1 MKKRL
6 WLTLSGLMGV
16 ALNSHAIEQYSL
28 VNESHVWPKIQA
40 HLLNSNLVRRA
51 ADEFEQRSDLT
62 VNYQAVKT
70 IGANGRYQHYQV
82 YLGNIPVLE
91 NRFVLLVDKA
101 GNVEQGLGNA
111 LLVEEGFSIP
121 HPTPFKLSDKKITE
135 KLVQRLRTDGIAF
148 VSEPKVSKAFS
159 LEGDDLRAVFVA
171 NVITPSHR
179 VNLIVDAQSFK
190 VLRQENDIDGFSSQQ
205 NFVAGGGI
213 GGNEKLGAICYSPA
227 PASMQNCVSYKF
239 DPADAAASELLF
251 SDPQAHL
258 FSDFS
263 GYPFVV
269 SKQQGVCTL
278 ENPYVKTIDYL
289 ADKTRAASYQCAG
302 NNEHFE
308 QTSGDDQYYDYF
320 SYSGV
325 NDAHFNAGLVMQYYH
340 KLLTEMYPSQQ
351 TQCDTQGFCLKQL
364 VQNVGN
370 NTHGNSQANWD
381 DTYVN
386 YGTGNYGGTHYYH
399 TTLDIVSHEASHA
412 VTYWNSQLNA
422 TGQDGALN
430 EAFSDIASIA
440 VFDYLSQNVSGSY
453 AQSRA
458 FNRKSLDSDTNHRGN
473 RKWWFG
479 WDVLY
484 EDTGAR
490 YFAMPSW
497 DGKSI
502 DHFKSYNP
510 SQSIYETA
518 GVFRKAFYEL
528 VKTQNWSI
536 QDAFKLFLRANINCF
551 FKGMSV
557 QDAGMCLIDQ
567 ASYFTHKGTNNE
579 VKQQKDATLHSVGI
593 VAQNSQLSTLD
604 FEGSIQYDVVSYTL
618 SSVPA
623 NQIKAITV
631 EWGDGTIERWQK
643 NSATAIHAF
652 LQRDRLV
659 NIDDL
664 IRFKLSVLKTDNTEL
679 IGYRHYYSRAVQAAC
694 PPVQAQGQSSLSSIT
709 VNDQQIPL
717 NTQPYQSVLTDTHVL
732 NKHVQQVVKFDSS
745 LNGKL
750 VSVLL
755 DNNRDGLFSES
766 EMMVSNQTITNAQ
779 VTFKLKDTISA
790 GIGLMRISL
799 GGQYAFYDACG
810 YAKASQI
817 VDLKADVEI
826 PELPLEAGFTY
837 QIAADN
843 RITFTNTSQVNDI
856 RQPRYTWRFGFDN
869 QGSTKKHPDD
879 VQYPLVDGNY
889 TVNLRVD
896 YQDDSGQFDEFSQQ
910 ITLSAP
916 AQCEIG
922 INNPS
927 NAQTI
932 YIDEMHLWTSIY
944 SRHLITGSSGTNA
957 NGYVKHQT
965 NLEFEDSLELNVDIR
980 SNVLDEG
987 TIDNLLSRD
996 NRDVRFTVWL
1006 DGDRDES
1013 FQVGEANYYDANSN
1027 YTKDCR
1033 NGECRIKASQS
1044 IRLPWISW
1052 WKSRK
1057 YVLRARLEEHPTA
1070 EHGGDGCR
1078 NFDYGEVED
1087 IEFTVNGS

>member
-1 MKKRL
+1 MKKRSC
-6 WLTLSGLMGV
+6 LTLIGLMGV
-16 ALNSHAIEQYSL
+16 ALNCQAIEQYSL
-28 VNESHVWPKIQA
+28 MNESHVWPKVQER
-40 HLLNSNLVRRA
+40 LLSPSLVKRVA
-51 ADEFEQRSDLT
+51 SEAELDAELT
-62 VNYQAVKT
+62 VNYRALKVT
-70 IGANGRYQHYQV
+70 GANRRYQHYQV
-82 YLGNIPVLE
+82 YVGNIPVLD
-91 NRFVLLVDKA
+91 NRFVLLVDET
-101 GNVEQGLGNA
+101 GNIEQGLGNVLIA
-111 LLVEEGFSIP
+111 NDGFRVTRPAS
-121 HPTPFKLSDKKITE
+121 FKLSDQEITE
-135 KLVQRLRTDGIAF
+135 NLIRRLKMDGVAF
-148 VSEPKVSKAFS
+148 LSKPKVSKAFI
-159 LEGDDLRAVFVA
+159 LADDDLRAVFVA
-171 NVITPSHR
+171 NVTTHSHR
-179 VNLIVDAQSFK
+179 VNLIVDAQSFNI
-190 VLRQENDIDGFSSQQ
+190 LRQENDIDGFSSQQ

-227 PASMQNCVSYKF
+227 PSSMQNCLSYQF
-239 DPADAAASELLF
+239 DPSDPAASELVF
-251 SDPQAHL
+251 TDPQAHL
-258 FSDFS
+258 FSAFS

-269 SKQQGVCTL
+269 SKQQGVCKL
-278 ENPYVKTIDYL
+278 ENAYVKTIDYL
-289 ADKTRAASYQCAG
+289 ADKTNAVSYQCG
-302 NNEHFE
+302 ESNEHFE
-308 QTSGDDQYYDYF
+308 QTMIDNQYYDYF

-325 NDAHFNAGLVMQYYH
+325 NEAHFNAGLVMQYYH
-340 KLLTEMYPSQQ
+340 KLLKDIYPNQQ
-351 TQCDTQGFCLKQL
+351 TLCDAQGFCLKQL

-422 TGQDGALN
+422 TGEDGALN

-453 AQSRA
+453 KNSSA

-536 QDAFKLFLRANINCF
+536 QDAFTLFLRANINCF

-567 ASYFTHKGTNNE
+567 ASHFGHQGSINE
-579 VKQQKDATLHSVGI
+579 VKHQIDATLHSVGI
-593 VAQNSQLSTLD
+593 VAQNSQFSTLD
-604 FEGSIQYDVVSYTL
+604 FEASIQYDVVSYAV

-631 EWGDGTIERWQK
+631 EWGDGTVERWQK
-643 NSATAIHAF
+643 GDTADILSF
-652 LQRDRLV
+652 LQRERLV
-659 NIDDL
+659 KIDDL
-664 IRFKLSVLKTDNTEL
+664 IRFKLTILKIDETEL
-679 IGYRHYYSRAVQAAC
+679 VGYRHYYSRAVQAAC
-694 PPVQAQGQSSLSSIT
+694 PPVQAQGQANLSSIT
-709 VNDQQIPL
+709 VNDRQVSL
-717 NTQPYQSVLTDTHVL
+717 NTQPYQSVLTDTHTF
-732 NKHVQQVVKFDSS
+732 NKHNEQVITFDNS

-750 VSVLL
+750 VSVLF
-755 DNNRDGLFSES
+755 DNNRDGLFSED
-766 EMMVSNQTITNAQ
+766 EMVVSNQTIANGQ
-779 VTFKLKDTISA
+779 VTFKLKENTQA
-790 GIGLMRISL
+790 GIGLTRISL
-799 GGQYAFYDACG
+799 GGQYAFYEVCG
-810 YAKASQI
+810 YVKASQV

-826 PELPLEAGFTY
+826 PELPLAAGFTY
-837 QIAADN
+837 QISADN
-843 RITFTNTSQVNDI
+843 RVAFTNTSQVTAI

-869 QGSTKKHPDD
+869 QGSDKQHPDAI
-879 VQYPLVDGNY
+879 QYPLVDGSY
-889 TVNLRVD
+889 TVSLRVD
-896 YQDDSGQFDEFSQQ
+896 YQDGSGEFDEFSQV

-922 INNPS
+922 INDTA
-927 NAQTI
+927 NANTI
-932 YIDEMHLWTSIY
+932 YIDEMYLWTSIH
-944 SRHLITGSSGTNA
+944 SRYYVEGASGTNPS
-957 NGYVKHQT
+957 GYVKHQSS
-965 NLEFEDSLELNVDIR
+965 LAFLDSLELNVDIR
-980 SNVLDEG
+980 SNVLDER

-996 NRDVRFTVWL
+996 GRDVRFTIWL
-1006 DGDRDES
+1006 DKNRDES
-1013 FQVGEANYYDANSN
+1013 FQTEEANYFDINSN
-1027 YTKDCR
+1027 YTKDCS

-1044 IRLPWISW
+1044 IRLPWLSW

-1057 YVLRARLEEHPTA
+1057 YVLRARLEEHPTSA
-1070 EHGGDGCR
+1070 HGSDGCR

-1087 IEFTVNGS
+1087 IEFTLNGS